1 MTNEQKTLWDQG
13 YRPFEIYMFN
23 DSEVNY
29 LGEVR
34 KAGTVSGWNIKCV
47 FSTREKL
54 KTYPNFDAVIGAD
67 CMASI
72 EDTWHG

>member
-1 MTNEQKTLWDQG
+1 MTNEQQTLWDQG
-13 YRPFEIYMFN
+13 YRPFEIYTFN

-34 KAGTVSGWNIKCV
+34 KAGTVSGWNIKFV

-54 KTYPNFDAVIGAD
+54 KTYPNFDAVISVD